1 MTETTGYT
9 YFAIKTENESFELET
24 FNKYLSIQP
33 TRFQK
38 MFERG
43 KVPVCTI
50 WEYSSGDLTNPYYF
64 EEIEKL
70 VAKLSEHKSEF
81 LKLKSENPEVDF
93 ILEIV
98 IKLGDETPGLHFSK
112 ETIQFVNDIDAVID
126 CDIYNSK

>member
-1 MTETTGYT
+1 MIETTGYT
-9 YFAIKTENESFELET
+9 YFAIKTENENFELET
-24 FNKYLSIQP
+24 FNKYLTIQP
-33 TRFQK
+33 TRFEK
-38 MFERG
+38 MFTRG

-50 WEYSSGDLTNPYYF
+50 WEYSSGDLTNSYYF
-64 EEIEKL
+64 EEIGKL

-112 ETIQFVNDIDAVID
+112 EIIQFVNDIDAVID

>member
-1 MTETTGYT
+1 MIETTGYA
-9 YFAIKTENESFELET
+9 YFAIKTENENFELVT
-24 FNKYLSIQP
+24 FNKYLSILP
-33 TRFQK
+33 TSFQK
-38 MFERG
+38 MFARG
-43 KVPVCTI
+43 NVPVCTI
-50 WEYSSGDLTNPYYF
+50 WEYCSGDLTNPYYF

-98 IKLGDETPGLHFSK
+98 IKLGDETTGLHFSK